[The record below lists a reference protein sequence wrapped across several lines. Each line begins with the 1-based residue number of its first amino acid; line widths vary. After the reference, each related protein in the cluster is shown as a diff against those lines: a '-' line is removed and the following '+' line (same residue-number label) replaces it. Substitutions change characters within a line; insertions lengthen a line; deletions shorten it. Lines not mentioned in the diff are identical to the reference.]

1 MIQLFLNGT
10 EIVPD
15 SSTNI
20 KVIRENPYFTL
31 SDSYTLEI
39 SIPLDIYGNR
49 VFFGDIGRIEKAKS
63 YAEYDAR
70 LVADNREIMKGQAR
84 ITQSTN
90 TEVKI
95 QLTTGVSALKMTAVN
110 GDVYIDELDLGDLKP
125 QSYFNDRIDIGHC
138 HNGEDIIGPYS
149 IEGWG
154 VPLRDETNGLQTNVA
169 SSIYYG
175 IVISTN
181 HTYIAT
187 CPKLLDVAKEI
198 TSKLGFRLITSS
210 LPQACHSIYI
220 ITGAMSHKI
229 GNKLP
234 HWTVSEFFDELQNF
248 FGCTI
253 EDKGGKVLE
262 MVKLNS
268 YVERTVREVSL
279 VDDFEV
285 DYTEEDDAKG
295 VINSNLEFSMNASDT
310 ETVQDDI
317 LDSAQETLEFA
328 DIGSAMNDFLTNP
341 ENKMRT
347 IYNVG
352 GLIYIGWKSD
362 KDYSLKRI
370 APFNKLNRYND
381 AQTVSLKIS
390 PVHIVED
397 EVCEIRWNTG
407 VGIGYDKKMNVML
420 TMPAVNNNQGII
432 ERLFTG
438 GNEENAEEH
447 TLQSLVEGDEELK
460 KNEDKEDIITVAFI
474 DGNDYIV
481 DEVKQ
486 TNSVKPIDGKVR
498 LAFTDYAYKVPKQEG
513 KRERWSLSLKK
524 IDNVDFYLGQ
534 MHALDWQCARKCKL
548 KGMFEADDIPDP
560 KNIYLIRNKRY
571 ACEKIEADLKDG
583 KLNRLMTG
591 YFYEM
596 R

>member
-49 VFFGDIGRIEKAKS
+49 VFFGDIGRIEKAKN

-110 GDVYIDELDLGDLKP
+110 GDVYIDELDLGNLKP
-125 QSYFNDRIDIGHC
+125 QSYFNDRIDVGHC

-154 VPLRDETNGLQTNVA
+154 APLRDETNGLQTNVA
-169 SSIYYG
+169 SSIDYS
-175 IVISTN
+175 IVNFTN

-187 CPKLLDVAKEI
+187 CPKLLDVAKDI
-198 TSKLGFRLITSS
+198 TSRLGFRLITSS
-210 LPQACHSIYI
+210 LPPACHSIYI
-220 ITGAMSHKI
+220 ITGSMSYKI

-295 VINSNLEFSMNASDT
+295 VINSNLEFSINASDT

-317 LDSAQETLEFA
+317 LDSAKETLEFA
-328 DIGSAMNDFLTNP
+328 DIGSAMNDFLTDPNK
-341 ENKMRT
+341 KMRT

-352 GLIYIGWKSD
+352 GLIYIGWKTD
-362 KDYSLKRI
+362 KEYSLKRI
-370 APFNKLNRYND
+370 APFNMLKRYND

-390 PVHIVED
+390 PVHIIED

-447 TLQSLVEGDEELK
+447 TLQSLIEGDEELK
-460 KNEDKEDIITVAFI
+460 KNEDKEDVITVAFI
-474 DGNDYIV
+474 DSNDYII

-486 TNSVKPIDGKVR
+486 TNSVKPIDGKV
-498 LAFTDYAYKVPKQEG
+498 
-513 KRERWSLSLKK
+513 
-524 IDNVDFYLGQ
+524 
-534 MHALDWQCARKCKL
+534 
-548 KGMFEADDIPDP
+548 
-560 KNIYLIRNKRY
+560 
-571 ACEKIEADLKDG
+571 
-583 KLNRLMTG
+583 
-591 YFYEM
+591 
-596 R
+596 